1 MGITERFFGKAGPG
15 EAGPVANKDIE
26 SRLSLQL
33 LFADELSPG
42 SLDPGRLTRTL
53 GSTDPSL
60 AQAVF
65 EIDADTAAQGTPI
78 GLAGWGDHVIQFVGF
93 SSPMPQEVVE
103 RCVQPAHYG
112 PELKRQAQAHKAH
125 ALLYYAGREQ
135 DPLEQYV
142 ALAAVAGTLAAH
154 GALVVL
160 NESAHTSFPAHALA
174 PGEAEGNLLEN
185 LRTLPIPMLYGGFVK
200 YNIPDSPN
208 VWMRTYG
215 NHLLGL
221 PDLAFLAQGH
231 HQGEWVFGTFS
242 NVLNYLRRSGA
253 KFAVGHTMQI
263 GEDTYLKL
271 RAPREE
277 EYFLDS
283 EGEMFVAE
291 AITAEQVNRR

>member
-1 MGITERFFGKAGPG
+1 MGIKERFFGTAEPG
-15 EAGPVANKDIE
+15 EGGPVANKDIE

-33 LFADELSPG
+33 LFADELTPA

-53 GSTDPSL
+53 QSTHPSL
-60 AQAVF
+60 GQAVF
-65 EIDADTAAQGTPI
+65 EIDADTAAQGTPL
-78 GLAGWGDHVIQFVGF
+78 GLAGWDGHVIQLVGF
-93 SSPMPQEVVE
+93 STPMPQEVVE

-112 PELKRQAQAHKAH
+112 QDLKRQARAHKAH
-125 ALLYYAGREQ
+125 ALLYYAGREE

-142 ALAAVAGTLAAH
+142 ALAVVAGTLAAH

-160 NESAHTSFPAHALA
+160 NESAHTSFPAHALE
-174 PGEAEGNLLEN
+174 PGRAEGDLLEN

-200 YNIPDSPN
+200 YNLPDSPD

-221 PDLAFLAQGH
+221 PDLAFRARGH
-231 HQGEWVFGTFS
+231 HQGEWVFQIFA
-242 NVLNYLRRSGA
+242 NMLNYLRQSGA
-253 KFAVGHTMQI
+253 KFAVGHTMQV

-277 EYFLDS
+277 EHFLDS
-283 EGEMFVAE
+283 EGDLFVAE
-291 AITAEQVNRR
+291 AITAEQINRR